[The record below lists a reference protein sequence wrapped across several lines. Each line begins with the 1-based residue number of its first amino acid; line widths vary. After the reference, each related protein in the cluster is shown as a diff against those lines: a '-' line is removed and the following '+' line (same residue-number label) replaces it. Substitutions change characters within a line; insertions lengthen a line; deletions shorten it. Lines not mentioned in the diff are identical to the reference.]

1 MGSKNTQMVI
11 HDLDACWGTTIL
23 GDPVTTIAKTAWMNM
38 PNHAYTLIRWYHH
51 PPSQLRVPYK

>member
-38 PNHAYTLIRWYHH
+38 PNHAYTLIR
-51 PPSQLRVPYK
+51 